1 VGCTFLVFCLS
12 SPPPPPPPPRP
23 PSPALS
29 PVDASGLPGERICGV
44 TLTLD
49 QKLRPHP
56 DAVDTELDGNEVAL
70 LHLEDKSYYSLN
82 LTGMRIWQGLKQGF
96 SLREISRRLQEEF
109 RVEAETADR
118 SVLDLVSEL
127 AEQNLV
133 QPAE

>member
-1 VGCTFLVFCLS
+1 M
-12 SPPPPPPPPRP
+12 
-23 PSPALS
+23 
-29 PVDASGLPGERICGV
+29 

-56 DAVDTELDGNEVAL
+56 DAVDAELDGNEVAL

-82 LTGMRIWQGLKQGF
+82 LTGMRIWQGLKQGL

-118 SVLDLVSEL
+118 SVLDLVGEL